1 MSATEARKR
10 FLSLVR
16 DLVASNNGFTI
27 NDIMETDYVTLFN
40 VLNAEELKQDKE
52 EIMSLEDFINM
63 TGGD

>member
-1 MSATEARKR
+1 
-10 FLSLVR
+10 
-16 DLVASNNGFTI
+16 LVASNNGFTI

>member
-1 MSATEARKR
+1 
-10 FLSLVR
+10 
-16 DLVASNNGFTI
+16 
-27 NDIMETDYVTLFN
+27 METDYVTLFN